1 MLCAPPQTMR
11 RHPSA
16 TSCVHTRSP
25 PTLHRPFPPLPAVQD
40 IFNHILWAHKI
51 PTEAS
56 ISASKDILPDMSA
69 YYSKFSR
76 GAGAAASGSAAAAG
90 GKGTSS
96 KGHRR

>member
-1 MLCAPPQTMR
+1 M
-11 RHPSA
+11 
-16 TSCVHTRSP
+16 
-25 PTLHRPFPPLPAVQD
+25 QD

-76 GAGAAASGSAAAAG
+76 GAASGSAAAAG
-90 GKGTSS
+90 GKGASSSS

>member
-1 MLCAPPQTMR
+1 M
-11 RHPSA
+11 
-16 TSCVHTRSP
+16 
-25 PTLHRPFPPLPAVQD
+25 QD

-76 GAGAAASGSAAAAG
+76 GGASGSAAAAAG